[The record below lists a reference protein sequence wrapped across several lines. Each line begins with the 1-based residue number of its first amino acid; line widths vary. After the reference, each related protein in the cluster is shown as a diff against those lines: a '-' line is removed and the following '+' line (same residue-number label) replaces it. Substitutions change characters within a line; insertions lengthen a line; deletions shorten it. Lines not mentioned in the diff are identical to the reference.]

1 MRRSIRLIYT
11 RANQFVW
18 VLNDCCRPPAL
29 FTTTVRQWSSSSDS
43 DDMEVAM
50 RQRILGDRGDTT
62 KVAPRGKRSAR
73 ATAVD
78 GNAVDGLDVPV
89 SYRPNVRFLVS
100 FPASWENFF
109 GPIDD
114 AIIRRVQVI
123 YVVFTLLVGR
133 LLPMMMSASHRQPHP
148 TPPSAAHLLLLDDRS
163 CFRATPSCFRFW
175 EW

>member
-1 MRRSIRLIYT
+1 MPISLFGFSTIVVT
-11 RANQFVW
+11 
-18 VLNDCCRPPAL
+18 PAL

-62 KVAPRGKRSAR
+62 KVAPRGKRSTR
-73 ATAVD
+73 ATAGD

-123 YVVFTLLVGR
+123 YVVFTLL
-133 LLPMMMSASHRQPHP
+133 LAKMMSASHRQPHP
-148 TPPSAAHLLLLDDRS
+148 HTPIRRPSI
-163 CFRATPSCFRFW
+163 TG
-175 EW
+175 